1 MPSSQ
6 KKSRDGWQLSS
17 HPCNPIPSMD
27 APHPPPPERRDEP
40 GLALG
45 LVASFTPWYTSH
57 EGAQEDEKRCQKSKL
72 AYLHALVGG
81 LQRKDGS

>member
-6 KKSRDGWQLSS
+6 KKSRDGWQHSP
-17 HPCNPIPSMD
+17 HPCNPTPSMD
-27 APHPPPPERRDEP
+27 SSHPPPPERRDEP

-45 LVASFTPWYTSH
+45 LVASFTPWSTSH
-57 EGAQEDEKRCQKSKL
+57 KGAKEGEKGCQKAEL

-81 LQRKDGS
+81 LLRKDDS